1 MTPQGG
7 TGKGKHVERCTFCE
21 KRRDHVVSL
30 IAGPPGIYICNECI
44 EICNSILQ
52 EEHRRATGQPDGAAG
67 TAEAKVG
74 AEAKTGGPGALDD
87 SALPTPIEIARR
99 LDEYVIG
106 QARAKKT
113 LSVAVYNHYKRLRHL
128 TQTGHDLAGDGHVEI
143 EKSNVLLVGPTGS
156 GKTLLARTLARM
168 LDVPFAMADAT
179 TLTEAGSVG
188 EDVENILLKLLQSA
202 DFDRERAEH
211 GIIYIDEIDKI
222 GRTTSNVSITRDVS
236 GEGVQQALLKIL
248 EGSVANVP
256 PQGGRKHPEQAYIQ
270 LDTANILFI
279 CGGTFSGIEEAI
291 SKRIGREVIGFSS
304 HGNVKTED
312 EDRVVNTQD
321 MSKDDLLRLI
331 SPKDLVD
338 FGLIPEFT
346 GRLPVITTLEGLE
359 AEDLVRILT
368 EPKNAL
374 VRQYQSLFTMEDKEL
389 SFTKDALL
397 AIAEEAIDRETGV
410 RALRSILES
419 TLLDLLY
426 ELPNRTDT
434 TKFEITAA
442 HVAGEESLAR
452 GLISDGPAEE
462 RESA

>member
-1 MTPQGG
+1 M
-7 TGKGKHVERCTFCE
+7 
-21 KRRDHVVSL
+21 
-30 IAGPPGIYICNECI
+30 
-44 EICNSILQ
+44 
-52 EEHRRATGQPDGAAG
+52 
-67 TAEAKVG
+67 
-74 AEAKTGGPGALDD
+74 
-87 SALPTPIEIARR
+87 
-99 LDEYVIG
+99 
-106 QARAKKT
+106 
-113 LSVAVYNHYKRLRHL
+113 
-128 TQTGHDLAGDGHVEI
+128 
-143 EKSNVLLVGPTGS
+143 
-156 GKTLLARTLARM
+156 
-168 LDVPFAMADAT
+168 
-179 TLTEAGSVG
+179 
-188 EDVENILLKLLQSA
+188 
-202 DFDRERAEH
+202 
-211 GIIYIDEIDKI
+211 
-222 GRTTSNVSITRDVS
+222 
-236 GEGVQQALLKIL
+236 
-248 EGSVANVP
+248 
-256 PQGGRKHPEQAYIQ
+256 
-270 LDTANILFI
+270 
-279 CGGTFSGIEEAI
+279 
-291 SKRIGREVIGFSS
+291 IGFSS

-321 MSKDDLLRLI
+321 MSKDDLLRMI

-442 HVAGEESLAR
+442 HVAGDESLAR